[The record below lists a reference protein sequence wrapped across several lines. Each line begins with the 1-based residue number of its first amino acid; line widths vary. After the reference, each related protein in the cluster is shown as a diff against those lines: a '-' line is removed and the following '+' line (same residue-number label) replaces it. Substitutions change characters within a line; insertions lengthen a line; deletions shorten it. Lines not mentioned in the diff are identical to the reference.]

1 MVYNFNPI
9 PESLTEEQ
17 AKFILGT
24 QANIWTEY
32 ITTPEHLEYMI
43 LPRLAALSEV
53 QWDQVENKSYD
64 RFLDNIGHILAIY
77 DVMGLN

>member
-1 MVYNFNPI
+1 
-9 PESLTEEQ
+9 
-17 AKFILGT
+17 
-24 QANIWTEY
+24 
-32 ITTPEHLEYMI
+32 MI

-77 DVMGLN
+77 DVMGLNYAKHILEVKRRILGK